1 MGGRAVGGGGGMRR
15 KEVMKTLI
23 LGLRN
28 LVNDVFI
35 LPEFPFQV

>member
-1 MGGRAVGGGGGMRR
+1 MGGRAVGEGMRR
-15 KEVMKTLI
+15 KEMVKTLI
-23 LGLRN
+23 LGLGN